1 MEEMD
6 IAFMTDKMNM
16 SYSTL
21 YRKVKALT
29 NLSVSE
35 FTCKIKIR
43 NSIHLLQSG
52 KYNITEVSLMT
63 GLNHLSYFQTC
74 FKKEWGVTPSEYE
87 K

>member
-1 MEEMD
+1 MD

-63 GLNHLSYFQTC
+63 GFNNPKLFPEMLQERMWSDTI
-74 FKKEWGVTPSEYE
+74 
-87 K
+87 